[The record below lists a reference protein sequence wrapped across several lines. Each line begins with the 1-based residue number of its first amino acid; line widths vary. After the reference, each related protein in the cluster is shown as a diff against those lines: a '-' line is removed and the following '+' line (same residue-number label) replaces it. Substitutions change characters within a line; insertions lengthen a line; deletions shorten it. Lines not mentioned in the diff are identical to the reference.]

1 MHLLRAEVRV
11 ALVAVDVEPRV
22 GRDRAAQ
29 RMHAADVGI
38 GVQPALH
45 LESPVA
51 LGVQLAR
58 LVHHDLVAREPEY
71 PARLDAV
78 AVAAQQF
85 VAGQAACLAH
95 DVPQRHVDAA
105 LGGQVP
111 LDEGHGLVH
120 LLHIERVEAR
130 NQRRQQVV
138 DHVHHAHLRLAV
150 DVLARDGLSDAFDAL
165 VRHDAHQH
173 MRLVGHATGGPLH
186 RMGQGQVNG
195 DSAHAHNL
203 HGRSSPFASF
213 SQSNAIRY
221 QIVAPAI
228 GEPFWRSPRSS
239 LALPVYNLRNR
250 Q

>member
-1 MHLLRAEVRV
+1 
-11 ALVAVDVEPRV
+11 
-22 GRDRAAQ
+22 
-29 RMHAADVGI
+29 MHAADVGI

-51 LGVQLAR
+51 LRVQLAR

-78 AVAAQQF
+78 AVATQQL
-85 VAGQAACLAH
+85 VARQAARLAH

-105 LGGQVP
+105 LGSQVP

-120 LLHIERVEAR
+120 LLHVEGVEAR

-165 VRHDAHQH
+165 VRHDAHEH
-173 MRLVGHATGGPLH
+173 VRLAGHASGGPLH
-186 RMGQGQVNG
+186 RMRQGQVDG

-203 HGRSSPFASF
+203 HGRSSPFRF
-213 SQSNAIRY
+213 SC
-221 QIVAPAI
+221 
-228 GEPFWRSPRSS
+228 SS
-239 LALPVYNLRNR
+239 MLRC
-250 Q
+250 